1 MTLLPRSVT
10 LLWDPFHL
18 RKVTVKMDEMDKLP
32 MPSLNKISRR
42 SFGAM
47 SIGALASGCT
57 RRIPNSDPEPV
68 EVIPSIAFSEG
79 YGPITDAGYN
89 LPAIPSV
96 YTQGINRR
104 MTGRYIGEG
113 TPGTIDVDPYA
124 KFLYFINDD
133 YTAIRYPVGVGR
145 AGLALT
151 GSATI
156 KLKKKWPSWT
166 PTQNMIRREP
176 DVYGPFSRGI
186 PGGIRSPLGARA
198 LYLYRG
204 NRDTYYRIH
213 GTNDLS
219 SIGNSG
225 SAGCIR
231 MFNHDIIDLYDR
243 VQVPMKVLIRTE
255 EESLRVD
262 PEYFGRGVDLPSV
275 TLDPEDVY
283 GEAAL
288 ARDPGP
294 DFSADVL
301 PEGIDL
307 FPEVVTEG

>member
-1 MTLLPRSVT
+1 MLS
-10 LLWDPFHL
+10 
-18 RKVTVKMDEMDKLP
+18 
-32 MPSLNKISRR
+32 SNKITRR
-42 SFGAM
+42 SFGAL
-47 SIGALASGCT
+47 SLGALASGCT
-57 RRIPNSDPEPV
+57 RSIPNSNPEPV

-89 LPAIPSV
+89 LPAIPGV

-104 MTGRYIGEG
+104 MRGLYTGEG
-113 TPGTIDVDPYA
+113 RPGTIDVDPYA
-124 KFLYFINDD
+124 KFLYYINEDL
-133 YTAIRYPVGVGR
+133 TAVRYPVGVGR
-145 AGLALT
+145 AGRSLT
-151 GSATI
+151 GGATI
-156 KLKKKWPSWT
+156 QLKKKWPGWT
-166 PTQNMIRREP
+166 PTQNMLRTEP
-176 DVYGPFSRGI
+176 HVYGPFARGI

-231 MFNHDIIDLYDR
+231 MFNHDIIDLFDR
-243 VQVPMKVLIRTE
+243 VEAPMQVHIRSE

-262 PEYFGRGVDLPSV
+262 PEYFGRGVDLPAV
-275 TLDPEDVY
+275 TLNPDDVY

-307 FPEVVTEG
+307 FPEVVTD

>member
-1 MTLLPRSVT
+1 MTQIS
-10 LLWDPFHL
+10 
-18 RKVTVKMDEMDKLP
+18 KLT
-32 MPSLNKISRR
+32 RR

-47 SIGALASGCT
+47 SLAGLAAGCT
-57 RRIPNSDPEPV
+57 RRIPNSNPEPV
-68 EVIPSIAFSEG
+68 EVIPAMQFSEG
-79 YGPITDAGYN
+79 YGPIFDAGYN

-104 MTGRYIGEG
+104 MEGIYTGEG
-113 TPGTIDVDPYA
+113 RPGTIDVDPYA
-124 KFLYFINDD
+124 KFLYFINEDL
-133 YTAIRYPVGVGR
+133 TAIRYPVGVGR
-145 AGLALT
+145 AGRSLS
-151 GSATI
+151 GRATI
-156 KLKKKWPSWT
+156 KLKKKWPGWI
-166 PTQNMIRREP
+166 PTQNMLRTEP
-176 DVYGPFSRGI
+176 NVYGPFASGI

-231 MFNHDIIDLYDR
+231 MFNQDIIDLFER
-243 VQVPMKVLIRTE
+243 VSTPMEVIIRSE

-262 PEYFGRGVDLPSV
+262 PEYFGRGVDLPAV
-275 TLDPEDVY
+275 TLNPDDVY

-288 ARDPGP
+288 ALDPGP
-294 DFSADVL
+294 DFSADVV
-301 PEGIDL
+301 PEGFDL
-307 FPEVVTEG
+307 FPEVVTDG

>member
-1 MTLLPRSVT
+1 MSY
-10 LLWDPFHL
+10 
-18 RKVTVKMDEMDKLP
+18 
-32 MPSLNKISRR
+32 SSKITRR

-47 SIGALASGCT
+47 SLATVAAGCT
-57 RRIPNSDPEPV
+57 RQIPSSNPEPV
-68 EVIPSIAFSEG
+68 EVIPAVQFIEG
-79 YGPITDAGYN
+79 YGPIRDAGYT

-104 MTGRYIGEG
+104 MEGLYTGEG
-113 TPGTIDVDPYA
+113 KPGTIDVDPYA
-124 KFLYFINDD
+124 KFLYFINEDL
-133 YTAIRYPVGVGR
+133 TAIRYPVGVGR
-145 AGLALT
+145 AGRSLS
-151 GSATI
+151 GQATI
-156 KLKKKWPSWT
+156 KLKKKWPGWT
-166 PTQNMIRREP
+166 PTQNMLRTEP
-176 DVYGPFSRGI
+176 DVYGPFARGI

-231 MFNHDIIDLYDR
+231 MFNQDIIDLYER
-243 VQVPMKVLIRTE
+243 VTTPMEVIIRSE

-262 PEYFGRGVDLPSV
+262 PEYFGRGVDLPAV

-288 ARDPGP
+288 ALDPGP
-294 DFSADVL
+294 DFSADIV
-301 PEGIDL
+301 PEDIEL
-307 FPEVVTEG
+307 FPEVGSGG